1 MSTSS
6 DVYLIDDDPSY
17 LRAMARVLS
26 AAGFRVTSYTE
37 AAPFLMEVSPDW
49 RGCIVADLAMP
60 CIDGLQLQSKLA
72 DAGSTMPVIFLTG
85 HADIPSTV
93 RAMRSGALDFLEK
106 TAPDEEV
113 IAAIVRALE
122 RDAEEHGARMRL
134 VELGRKFALLTGRE
148 REVLSHVVRG
158 RMNKQIAAALGI
170 NERTVKLHRT
180 AIKRKLGV
188 CSVARLAT
196 LVREVHLF
204 DDELSTSAS
213 L

>member
-26 AAGFRVTSYTE
+26 AAGFRVRSYPEATLFLTS
-37 AAPFLMEVSPDW
+37 VSPDT

-60 CIDGLQLQSKLA
+60 YINGLQLQAKLA

-122 RDAEEHGARMRL
+122 RDAAGCAARMRL
-134 VELGRKFALLTGRE
+134 VELGRRFALLTCRE

-158 RMNKQIAAALGI
+158 RMNKQIAATLGI

-180 AIKRKLGV
+180 AITRKLGV
-188 CSVARLAT
+188 HSVARLTT
-196 LVREVHLF
+196 LVRDVHLF
-204 DDELSTSAS
+204 DDEPSTSAS
-213 L
+213 P